1 MKRQSLEILYRHRK
15 HLLEKEQILLQDKIA
30 EENQQKVRLLQL
42 QARVQETHNAKAR
55 AASVEEMRALD
66 EAAAYLHGRMTLAKR
81 AISLS
86 GQARQEAVE
95 RTLKTKQ
102 SLDQIG
108 LLLENGRRQRH
119 AELDEAERRQLDE
132 LVTSRYAMALR
143 GV

>member
-1 MKRQSLEILYRHRK
+1 MKKQSLEILYRYRK
-15 HLLEKEQILLQDKIA
+15 HLLEKEQIALQDKIA
-30 EENQQKVRLLQL
+30 DENQQKVRLLQL
-42 QARVQETHNAKAR
+42 QARVLATHNAKSKATT
-55 AASVEEMRALD
+55 VEELCALD

-81 AISLS
+81 AITLS
-86 GQARQEAVE
+86 GNARQEAVE

-108 LLLENGRRQRH
+108 LLLENGRRAH
-119 AELDEAERRQLDE
+119 LAELDEAERHQIDE

>member
-15 HLLEKEQILLQDKIA
+15 HLLEKEQIVLQDKIA
-30 EENQQKVRLLQL
+30 EENQQKLRLLHL
-42 QARVQETHNAKAR
+42 QERIQRR
-55 AASVEEMRALD
+55 AV
-66 EAAAYLHGRMTLAKR
+66 
-81 AISLS
+81 SLS
-86 GQARQEAVE
+86 GQSRQEAVE

-108 LLLENGRRQRH
+108 LLLEKQH
-119 AELDEAERRQLDE
+119 SEHLAEIDASERRQLDE

>member
-1 MKRQSLEILYRHRK
+1 MKRQSLEILYRYRK
-15 HLLEKEQILLQDKIA
+15 HLLEKEQITLQDRIA

-42 QARVQETHNAKAR
+42 QARIQETHNAKSKAK
-55 AASVEEMRALD
+55 SVEELCALD

-81 AISLS
+81 ALSISA
-86 GQARQEAVE
+86 QARQEAVE

-102 SLDQIG
+102 SLDQIE
-108 LLLENGRRQRH
+108 LLLEKGRRQHRI
-119 AELDEAERRQLDE
+119 EVDESERRQLDE